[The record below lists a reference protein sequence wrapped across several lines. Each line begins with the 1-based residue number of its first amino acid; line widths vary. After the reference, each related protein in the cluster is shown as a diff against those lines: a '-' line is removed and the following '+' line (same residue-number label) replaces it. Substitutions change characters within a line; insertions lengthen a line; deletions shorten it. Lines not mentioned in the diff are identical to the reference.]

1 MTLTRTRRPF
11 ELLDDDDQQLIRA
24 TVLDFRTWL
33 QRKRKAD
40 AELIKQVAEA
50 RRLDDLELKM
60 PGLSLK
66 TKERAEDI
74 LEVLEGDPL
83 TTDEIAVL
91 LDGKHKTNHLATTL
105 KQLVKIGIVQG
116 RLDDAPSPRDRR
128 LVWWRESRD

>member
-40 AELIKQVAEA
+40 AELIAKVAEA
-50 RRLDDLELKM
+50 RRLDDLEAKM
-60 PGLSLK
+60 PGMSLR

-91 LDGKHKTNHLATTL
+91 LDGKHKTNHLTTTL
-105 KQLVKIGIVQG
+105 KQLQRKDIVQG
-116 RLDDAPSPRDRR
+116 RLHDAPSPKDRR
-128 LVWWRESRD
+128 LVWWRGSRD